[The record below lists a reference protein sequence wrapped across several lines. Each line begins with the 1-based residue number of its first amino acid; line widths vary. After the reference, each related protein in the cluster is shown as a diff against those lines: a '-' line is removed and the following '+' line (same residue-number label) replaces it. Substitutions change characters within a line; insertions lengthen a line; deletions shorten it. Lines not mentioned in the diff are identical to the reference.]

1 METKN
6 AIIGGF
12 IGLAY
17 GCITWIF
24 TEVVDLKDNNTALNS
39 EVAHLNRTL
48 DACVSKDVYEVDK
61 LLFLERMKN
70 RD

>member
-24 TEVVDLKDNNTALNS
+24 TEVVELKDNNATLNS
-39 EVAHLNRTL
+39 EITYLNRSL

-61 LLFLERMKN
+61 LLFLERLKN